1 MSDQYNPALKW
12 LSNNERLVDLVFML
26 TQYLAAK
33 NVAVT
38 TLESYGLFQKKPVGI
53 VDIVSQVCNS
63 YSKSYSPQSHSC
75 PPLSATIAAPRRSAP
90 RTCAIAPLI
99 LPNVPL
105 LLSHVV
111 LWPPP

>member
-75 PPLSATIAAPRRSAP
+75 PPLSATIAAPRRIAP
-90 RTCAIAPLI
+90 RICAIAPLSCPTRWHI
-99 LPNVPL
+99 
-105 LLSHVV
+105 HD
-111 LWPPP
+111 